1 MPIPLLP
8 ADSPRKMR
16 LSCPRVLAVCSRP
29 SKVFDLFVL
38 FSLPGPLPLRDR
50 QKGFVVSRTRP
61 RGDLHSVFPC
71 LDAWKIGGASKSC
84 CARSVEPGTLAVH
97 RDSDL
102 GVSRARERQGR
113 PSERLNRSTIC
124 VCPCDC
130 IGDLDRPKA
139 VKTRRGWEPESEVS
153 VYGGSL

>member
-1 MPIPLLP
+1 ASPS
-8 ADSPRKMR
+8 DSPRKMR

-50 QKGFVVSRTRP
+50 QTGFVVSRTRP

-84 CARSVEPGTLAVH
+84 CARSFRPGSLACLVVAFYGF
-97 RDSDL
+97 L
-102 GVSRARERQGR
+102 ARGKGREGR
-113 PSERLNRSTIC
+113 PS
-124 VCPCDC
+124 
-130 IGDLDRPKA
+130 
-139 VKTRRGWEPESEVS
+139 
-153 VYGGSL
+153 GGEARVVGAHGH